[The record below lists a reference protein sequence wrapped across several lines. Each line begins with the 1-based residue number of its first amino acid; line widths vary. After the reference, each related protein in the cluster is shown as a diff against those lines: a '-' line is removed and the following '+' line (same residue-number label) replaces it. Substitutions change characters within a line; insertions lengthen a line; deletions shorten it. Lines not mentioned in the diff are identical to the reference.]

1 MSKKK
6 KTYSPEHWRN
16 MIKWQKHRKNS
27 RLDRERI
34 SEQIHALDS
43 SLDLTALKNG
53 KLNSILY
60 HLKRRE
66 E

>member
-16 MIKWQKHRKNS
+16 MIKWQKHRKTS

-43 SLDLTALKNG
+43 SLDLTDLKNG

>member
-16 MIKWQKHRKNS
+16 IIKWQKHRKNS

-43 SLDLTALKNG
+43 SLDLTGLKNG
-53 KLNSILY
+53 ELHSILY
-60 HLKRRE
+60 HLKRE
-66 E
+66 D